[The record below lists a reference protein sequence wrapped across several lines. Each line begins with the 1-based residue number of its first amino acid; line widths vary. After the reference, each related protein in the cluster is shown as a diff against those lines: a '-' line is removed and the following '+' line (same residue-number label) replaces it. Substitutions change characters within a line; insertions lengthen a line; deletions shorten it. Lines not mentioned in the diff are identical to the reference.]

1 MIYESSCFGVL
12 KTFREL
18 WFERI
23 YLNVIDSFPD
33 GKYHIINYSNNNI

>member
-1 MIYESSCFGVL
+1 MIEHG
-12 KTFREL
+12 
-18 WFERI
+18 FERI